1 MTNKFNMFS
10 EPSKEASK
18 LVDTTQYATVWV
30 KFVYL
35 VTDYNSKLDLS
46 HQVSTSKRRVTA
58 SLYK

>member
-10 EPSKEASK
+10 EPSKVASK

-46 HQVSTSKRRVTA
+46 HQVSTSKRRVTS